1 MRTTF
6 LTITP
11 LTEKWENS
19 RGDFIMRKIRKMRGA
34 TKLFQQEFKE

>member
-11 LTEKWENS
+11 LNEKWENS
-19 RGDFIMRKIRKMRGA
+19 RGDLITRKIQKMKGA
-34 TKLFQQEFKE
+34 AKLFQQEFK